1 MAQRGLLQ
9 TMPKLATVTQPKR
22 RGRVWLPLWFLL
34 PSILILLAL
43 QLYPAVYAA
52 YLSFGRVRRGDV
64 TFVGLDNY
72 TRLIGSGTFVESL
85 QRTLIFAGS
94 YVILTAGIGLLLA
107 LLLNRRL
114 KLSGVYLVLLFIP
127 WVLSDVVAG
136 TMWRWLFQPNYG
148 LLQTWVH
155 DMFPFV
161 TDSVYTS
168 QGGSMFIVIVAA
180 VWQALPFATI
190 LSLGA
195 LQTVPQDIIE
205 AAAIDG
211 ANRWQRFWR
220 VILPICRSTLLIMV
234 LLLSIRSVNSAGL
247 IFATTGGGPGE
258 ATTTT
263 TIFLLKVIKEQG
275 NFGLGGA
282 ISMVLLAI
290 NVILAALYLRLFGRQ
305 EAK

>member
-1 MAQRGLLQ
+1 MTQRTLIQ
-9 TMPKLATVTQPKR
+9 TMPAVGAKASSKR
-22 RGRVWLPLWFLL
+22 RRVWLPLWFLL

-64 TFVGLDNY
+64 EFIGLANYQRLFTSATFID
-72 TRLIGSGTFVESL
+72 SL
-85 QRTLIFAGS
+85 QRTVIFVACF
-94 YVILTAGIGLLLA
+94 VIFTAGIGLLLA
-107 LLLNRRL
+107 MLLNRRL

-136 TMWRWLFQPNYG
+136 TMWRWLFQPTYG

-168 QGGSMFIVIVAA
+168 QGGSMFIVIVASI
-180 VWQALPFATI
+180 WQALPFATI

-220 VILPICRSTLLIMV
+220 VIVPICRSTLLIMV

-247 IFATTGGGPGE
+247 IFATTSGGPGD

-263 TIFLLKVIKEQG
+263 TIYLLKVIKEQG

-282 ISMVLLAI
+282 ISMVLLGV
-290 NVILAALYLRLFGRQ
+290 NVILAALYLRLFGKQ
-305 EAK
+305 EA

>member
-1 MAQRGLLQ
+1 MAQRSLIQ
-9 TMPKLATVTQPKR
+9 PMPNVAAATHSKR
-22 RGRVWLPLWFLL
+22 RGRIWLPLWFLL
-34 PSILILLAL
+34 PSILVLLAL

-52 YLSFGRVRRGDV
+52 YLSLGRVRRGDV

-72 TRLIGSGTFVESL
+72 ERLLGSATFAESL
-85 QRTLIFAGS
+85 QRTVIFAGS
-94 YVILTAGIGLLLA
+94 YVILTASIGLLLA

-114 KLSGVYLVLLFIP
+114 KLSGFYLVLLFIP

-155 DMFPFV
+155 DTFPFV

-168 QGGSMFIVIVAA
+168 QGGSMFIVIVAS

-220 VILPICRSTLLIMV
+220 VILPICSSTLLIMV

-247 IFATTGGGPGE
+247 IFATTSGGPGD

-290 NVILAALYLRLFGRQ
+290 NVILAALYLRLFRRQ
-305 EAK
+305 EA